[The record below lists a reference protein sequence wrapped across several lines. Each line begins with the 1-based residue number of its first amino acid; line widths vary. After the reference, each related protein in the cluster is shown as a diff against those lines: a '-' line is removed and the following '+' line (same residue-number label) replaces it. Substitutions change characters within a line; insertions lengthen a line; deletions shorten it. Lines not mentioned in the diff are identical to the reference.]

1 MLYVAQT
8 STTWGYGSIICHILF
23 FLIHIVA
30 GNIITFS
37 FGAGLAFTTCSYML
51 WITDETPLPSGKLTV
66 FEASLVTSLLCI
78 GSLFGNF
85 LFVSLSAKF
94 GRKIP
99 LLFLAIP
106 QIVSNTWT
114 TSANDPIKFIDS
126 IFTVPIGELVSD
138 LCCNECLLSVCG
150 TISGG
155 CGWWRCILFGAGLRF
170 RNCRRQVRI
179 RFYLLIFM
187 SFRKYHSCRMVGG
200 NITASHRAPIISQEA
215 NWGFRLL
222 WVQVFLIQFIFQRP
236 RYVGLSFNAV
246 M

>member
-1 MLYVAQT
+1 
-8 STTWGYGSIICHILF
+8 
-23 FLIHIVA
+23 
-30 GNIITFS
+30 
-37 FGAGLAFTTCSYML
+37 ML

-114 TSANDPIKFIDS
+114 TSANDLINFIDS

-138 LCCNECLLSVCG
+138 LCCNQRLLSICG
-150 TISGG
+150 SISGG

-170 RNCRRQVRI
+170 RNCRRQVRV
-179 RFYLLIFM
+179 RLYLLLSM
-187 SFRKYHSCRMVGG
+187 SFRKYHSCCLVGE
-200 NITASHRAPIISQEA
+200 NMTASRRPPIISHEEIR
-215 NWGFRLL
+215 GFRLL
-222 WVQVFLIQFIFQRP
+222 WLFLFSLNFQRP
-236 RYVGLSFNAV
+236 RYVGLSFNAI